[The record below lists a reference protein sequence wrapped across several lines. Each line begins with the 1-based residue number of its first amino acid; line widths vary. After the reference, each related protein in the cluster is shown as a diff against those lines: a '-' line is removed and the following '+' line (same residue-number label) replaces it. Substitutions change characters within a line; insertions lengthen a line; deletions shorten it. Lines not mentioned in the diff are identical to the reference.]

1 MATTL
6 ILPYVQ
12 AAGVGQGYYV
22 AQDPLGT
29 KGTITVNNAGGAVE
43 LVITRYNAPTF
54 QTIIPAGA
62 SFAVSI
68 GNVQT
73 IGLLALAAAT
83 GTIIYTIEP

>member
-1 MATTL
+1 MAITL
-6 ILPYVQ
+6 ILPYTQ

-29 KGTITVNNAGGAVE
+29 KGTITVTNTGGAVN

-54 QTIIPAGA
+54 EATIPAA
-62 SFAVSI
+62 STFAVSI

-73 IGLLALAAAT
+73 IGILALAAAT
-83 GTIIYTIEP
+83 GTIFYTIEP